1 VTGQLA
7 RSILEH
13 ARQHG
18 APLEDVA
25 GVIVAGIDAG
35 ASAKTTLIFLD
46 RSRRPAL
53 VAKVARDRTA
63 EAGLVDEFEALRQM
77 RGDAVSAAALQIPR
91 PLGLVRIDGRLA
103 LIMTGLDGEPMMSRY
118 YANGHTDSAEDVGR
132 DFGMAFTWLSDLQS
146 QTSSRRI
153 SLADAA
159 ARWAERILDRY
170 FEEIGCSAEEEALFA
185 EASARAQAFGHVEV
199 PVCASH
205 GDYWMGNL
213 LVGGNRI
220 AGVIDWE
227 RAEPRGLPFT
237 DIYKFPTSYGFYLD
251 RVSHRT
257 GARRSAHPGRE
268 NLRARW
274 ARYGDWPNLIGFAYA
289 YFGFGWFPELVR
301 SSVLRQLDRFGIPS
315 GANWALFPLFLAEQA
330 LSLPDPS
337 FRAGYRSAIVALSAE
352 RESTWLWNESAAE
365 PNGHAVIATE
375 RAAAHDVRT

>member
-7 RSILEH
+7 RSILERVRH
-13 ARQHG
+13 DG
-18 APLEDVA
+18 STLGDIA

-63 EAGLVDEFEALRQM
+63 EAGLVAEFEALRQM
-77 RGDAVSAAALQIPR
+77 RGDVISTASMQIPR
-91 PLGLVRIDGRLA
+91 ALGLVRIDGRLS
-103 LIMTGLDGEPMMSRY
+103 LIITGLDGEPMMSRY
-118 YANGHTDSAEDVGR
+118 YANGHTDSAEDVGA
-132 DFGMAFTWLSDLQS
+132 DFRTAYAWLNDLQS
-146 QTSSRRI
+146 QTASRHI
-153 SLADAA
+153 SLGDAA
-159 ARWAERILDRY
+159 ARWADRVIDRY
-170 FEEIGCSAEEEALFA
+170 YEEIGCSAEEEALFA
-185 EASARAQAFGHVEV
+185 DASARAQAFGHVQV

-213 LVGGNRI
+213 LVRGNRI

-227 RAEPRGLPFT
+227 RAEAHWLPFS

-251 RVSHRT
+251 RVSRRGST
-257 GARRSAHPGRE
+257 RRSAHPGRE

-289 YFGFGWFPELVR
+289 YFGFGWFPDLVR
-301 SSVLRQLDRFGIPS
+301 SSVLGQLDRLGIPA

-352 RESTWLWNESAAE
+352 RESTWLWQESGPEPTRHAAM
-365 PNGHAVIATE
+365 VTE
-375 RAAAHDVRT
+375 RAAAHDVGS